1 MLLNKKINLEILNP
15 IVEVFNRLNCLR
27 RWDTVISDDRYNELS
42 KQALNCII
50 TYILA
55 VYIEAQGQ
63 TIIWERF
70 PKIALY
76 RAFQKVYVTYDIPE
90 HIFDEICLIGNIH
103 KDVFT
108 KVTQEFI
115 EELTNKEFCDFLCEG
130 IGTFEMDIYRAATKI
145 ATLVELMEIAPSIKN
160 VEEYS
165 DKLEEIRQSL
175 ERFKNMPGIT
185 EFSDIHGKYF
195 KIFSK
200 ISSLRNQNRW
210 AVQPYLINC
219 SVSGHL
225 FSSAGFS
232 YFNALYYYNG
242 NEKLATEMFFKD
254 VFHDVP
260 ESLTKDFPSPIKNR
274 VPGFREAL
282 SIYEE
287 KVLEKY
293 FYNGLPESIEDEF
306 RKVMNEGKKT
316 STTYNLH
323 KGADYLSADLECYLQ
338 YLAGSRHPYFLEA
351 IEGFEKQLLAG
362 DYILSPPLRELHN
375 YFLRYSRNVV
385 KQFEI

>member
-1 MLLNKKINLEILNP
+1 MHNNIVNLKIINP
-15 IVEVFNRLNCLR
+15 IVEAFNRLNCLR
-27 RWDTVISDDRYNELS
+27 RWTSIISDDRYNEMA

-50 TYILA
+50 TYLLA
-55 VYIEAQGQ
+55 VHIEAQGK

-76 RAFQKVYVTYDIPE
+76 RAFQKVYVYYDIPE
-90 HIFDEICLIGNIH
+90 HIFDEICSIGNIH
-103 KDVFT
+103 KDAFT

-115 EELTNKEFCDFLCEG
+115 EELTNKDFSNFLCEG
-130 IGTFEMDIYRAATKI
+130 IGTFEMDIYQAATKI

-165 DKLEEIRQSL
+165 DKLGEIRQSL
-175 ERFKNMPGIT
+175 DRFKNIPGIT

-219 SVSGHL
+219 SVLGHL
-225 FSSAGFS
+225 FSTAGFS
-232 YFNALYYYNG
+232 YFNALEHYSG

-254 VFHDVP
+254 IFHDVP

-274 VPGFREAL
+274 IPHFREAL
-282 SIYEE
+282 SIYED

-293 FYNGLPESIEDEF
+293 FFDGLPGVIADKM

-316 STTYNLH
+316 STSYMLH

-338 YLAGSRHPYFLEA
+338 YLAGSRHPYFLDA
-351 IEGFEKQLLAG
+351 IEGFENQLLAG
-362 DYILSPPLRELHN
+362 DYILSTTLRELHN
-375 YFLRYSRNVV
+375 YFLRYSQNVV